1 MRELGRGV
9 GLGVADSAPV
19 DPRSGIRPGL
29 WAAPACLILVL
40 LAGCSAPPPPP
51 VMTVLPSYDLI
62 DSRGEPF
69 GTEQLAGQVYIA
81 NLFFTRCTTVC
92 PTLMSSISGLQRR
105 YREGGIEGIRL
116 VSISVDGAHDTPDQL
131 AAYAERFEIA
141 PETWS
146 LLTGPPEQVRPL
158 VLEGF
163 RLPLGDRQE
172 DEQGMMQI
180 AHAGRLVLVDR
191 WGQVRGYYASDASGL
206 NEIFV
211 RSLHVLEEQQRP
223 QPPGSQA
230 PQS

>member
-1 MRELGRGV
+1 VNPLY
-9 GLGVADSAPV
+9 AH
-19 DPRSGIRPGL
+19 IRRRPHL
-29 WAAPACLILVL
+29 WAAPTWLFVGLM
-40 LAGCSAPPPPP
+40 AGCSGPPAPP
-51 VMTVLPSYDLI
+51 VLTLLPSYDLI

-69 GTEQLAGQVYIA
+69 GSKQLAGQVYVA
-81 NLFFTRCTTVC
+81 NLFFTRCTNVC
-92 PTLMSSISGLQRR
+92 PMLMTSISTLRDR
-105 YREGGIEGIRL
+105 YSERGIAGIRL

-131 AAYAERFEIA
+131 ATYAKRFEIE

-206 NEIFV
+206 DEIFV
-211 RSLHVLEEQQRP
+211 RSLHLLNEQQRP
-223 QPPGSQA
+223 APPGSLA